1 MNNCSGG
8 FSSSSMGGAASAA
21 ASRYTET
28 VKAAQT
34 LGAIVK
40 VKPENFLR
48 IISRT
53 HEALVV
59 YSISWGLFRKYYQYL
74 TSYKGLVFYTGCYTE
89 LQLPEDIELIE
100 ADSIWIPSY

>member
-1 MNNCSGG
+1 
-8 FSSSSMGGAASAA
+8 MGGAASAA
-21 ASRYTET
+21 AGRYTET

-34 LGAIVK
+34 LGTIVK
-40 VKPENFLR
+40 VKPDNFLR
-48 IISRT
+48 IISRA

-74 TSYKGLVFYTGCYTE
+74 TNYKGLVFYTGCYTE

-100 ADSIWIPSY
+100 AESIWIPSY

>member
-1 MNNCSGG
+1 MNNYSGG

-21 ASRYTET
+21 AWRYET
-28 VKAAQT
+28 VRAAQT

-40 VKPENFLR
+40 VKPDNFLR
-48 IISRT
+48 IISRP

-89 LQLPEDIELIE
+89 LQLPEDIELVE
-100 ADSIWIPSY
+100 AESIWIPSY